1 MVRRQAGSYGAN
13 NVNLRHRRSRLAGE
27 QALDAY
33 DKRSTISA
41 RKHVFRSQNLQ
52 PPSAFLCEALWLHL
66 HLPQLP
72 LEVLTRGVT
81 TQRACVLTTGEG
93 SRRKILLANARAAS
107 LGIRPGMPLG
117 AAHALGELTVLARN
131 ERAEQRALD
140 KLCLWAMQLSPQ
152 VSPVPPDG
160 LVLEI
165 KGSLRLF
172 KGMEGLLA
180 RLRHGLKA
188 LGYRVQYAVA
198 PTPLAA
204 TLLARSD
211 SRAIVLAEQDL
222 MHRLALLPIET
233 LRLEAR
239 HNEALASIGVNCIG
253 DCRRLPRSGLARR
266 FSPALNDSLDRLF
279 ARAPDPRP
287 AFALPP
293 SFEAAVELPWELEN
307 AQALAIAGERLLHEL
322 VGYLRASAALTR
334 QLRWGLIGRD
344 DSRTHFEVKLTRASR
359 DLDHMFLLL
368 RETLMRMTLKVPVR
382 AIDLYVDDIIRGISP
397 STDDLFLEQNREDEE
412 AYAMF
417 IDRLRSRCGERALRG
432 LGLKSDH
439 RPEYAWC
446 WRYAQVG
453 TRKVFS
459 KAADSGCAGMR
470 PLWLVKRATTLNTR
484 HGRPEFDGPLQ
495 LVPERERIDTG
506 WWDGRAIARDYFIAT
521 TTKGSRLWIYKELDG
536 GQRWRLHGIFD

>member
-1 MVRRQAGSYGAN
+1 MRVPN
-13 NVNLRHRRSRLAGE
+13 PCDPLP
-27 QALDAY
+27 LDAY
-33 DKRSTISA
+33 DRRSA
-41 RKHVFRSQNLQ
+41 VPDQKHVFRSQNLQ
-52 PPSAFLCEALWLHL
+52 PPSASPCEALWLHL

-72 LEVLTRGVT
+72 LEVLTRGVA
-81 TQRACVLTTGEG
+81 TQRACVLTAGEG
-93 SRRKILLANARAAS
+93 GRRKISMANARAAA

-117 AAHALGELTVLARN
+117 AAHALGEVTVLARD

-152 VSPVPPDG
+152 VSPVAPDG

-172 KGMEGLLA
+172 KGVDGVLT

-204 TLLARSD
+204 TLLARSNA
-211 SRAIVLAEQDL
+211 RAIVLAEQDL
-222 MHRLALLPIET
+222 VHRLALLPIET

-239 HNEALASIGVNCIG
+239 HNEALASIGVHCVG

-266 FSPALNDSLDRLF
+266 FSPGLNDMLDRLF
-279 ARAPDPRP
+279 GRTPDPRP
-287 AFALPP
+287 AFAVPP
-293 SFEAAVELPWELEN
+293 SFEAAVELPWELGN
-307 AQALAIAGERLLHEL
+307 AQALTVAGERLLHEL
-322 VGYLRASAALTR
+322 VGYLRASAALAR

-344 DSRTHFEVKLTRASR
+344 NSRRCFEVKLTRPSR
-359 DLDHMFLLL
+359 DFEHMSLLL
-368 RETLMRMTLKVPVR
+368 RETLMRMALKVPVR
-382 AIDLYVDDIIRGISP
+382 AIDLYVDDILRGVSP
-397 STDDLFLEQNREDEE
+397 STDDLFLERNQEDEE
-412 AYAMF
+412 AYAAF
-417 IDRLRSRCGERALRG
+417 IDRLRSRCGEQALRG
-432 LGLKSDH
+432 LGLRSDR

-446 WRYAQVG
+446 WRYPEVG
-453 TRKVFS
+453 TQKFFS
-459 KAADSGCAGMR
+459 KASDSGHSGAR
-470 PLWLVKRATTLNTR
+470 PLWLVKRAMTLNTR

-536 GQRWRLHGIFD
+536 ERRWRLHGIFD

>member
-1 MVRRQAGSYGAN
+1 MRVPNPCEPLPLDLYD
-13 NVNLRHRRSRLAGE
+13 RRSTGPD
-27 QALDAY
+27 Q
-33 DKRSTISA
+33 
-41 RKHVFRSQNLQ
+41 KHVFRSQNLQ
-52 PPSAFLCEALWLHL
+52 PPSAFPLEALWLHL

-81 TQRACVLTTGEG
+81 TQRACVLTTGQG
-93 SRRKILLANARAAS
+93 SLSRRRKILMANSRAAA

-117 AAHALGELTVLARN
+117 AAHALGELTVLTRN
-131 ERAEQRALD
+131 EPAEQRALD

-172 KGMEGLLA
+172 KGLEGLLA

-211 SRAIVLAEQDL
+211 SRAIVLIEQDL
-222 MHRLALLPIET
+222 MHRLASLPIET

-239 HNEALASIGVNCIG
+239 HNEALASIGVNCVG

-266 FSPALNDSLDRLF
+266 FSPALNDMLDRLF
-279 ARAPDPRP
+279 GCTLDPRP
-287 AFALPP
+287 AFAVPP
-293 SFEAAVELPWELEN
+293 SFETVVELPWELEN
-307 AQALAIAGERLLHEL
+307 AQALAIAGQRLLHEL

-344 DSRTHFEVKLTRASR
+344 NSRTHFEVRLTRASR
-359 DLDHMFLLL
+359 DFDHMFLLL

-397 STDDLFLEQNREDEE
+397 RTDDLFLEQNQEDEE

-432 LGLKSDH
+432 LGLRSDH

-446 WRYAQVG
+446 WRYPEVG
-453 TRKVFS
+453 TRKFFS
-459 KAADSGCAGMR
+459 KAVDSGRAGAR

-495 LVPERERIDTG
+495 LVRERERIDTG

-536 GQRWRLHGIFD
+536 ERRWRLHGIFD

>member
-1 MVRRQAGSYGAN
+1 M
-13 NVNLRHRRSRLAGE
+13 NLRHRRSRLAGE
-27 QALDAY
+27 QALGVY
-33 DKRSTISA
+33 DRRSTVSD
-41 RKHVFRSQNLQ
+41 RKHVLRSQNLQ
-52 PPSAFLCEALWLHL
+52 PPPTSLPEALWLHL
-66 HLPQLP
+66 HLPQFP
-72 LEVLTRGVT
+72 LEVLTRGIA
-81 TQRACVLTTGEG
+81 TQRACVLTTGQG
-93 SRRKILLANARAAS
+93 SRRRVLMANTRAAA

-131 ERAEQRALD
+131 ERAERRALD

-152 VSPVPPDG
+152 VSPVSPDG

-172 KGMEGLLA
+172 KGMEGLLGY
-180 RLRHGLKA
+180 LRHGLKA

-204 TLLARSD
+204 ALLARSNA
-211 SRAIVLAEQDL
+211 RAIIFSERDL
-222 MHRLALLPIET
+222 THRLASLPIET

-239 HNEALASIGVNCIG
+239 HNEALASIGVNCVG

-266 FSPALNDSLDRLF
+266 FSPALNDMLDRLF
-279 ARAPDPRP
+279 GRTPDPRP
-287 AFALPP
+287 AFAVPP
-293 SFEAAVELPWELEN
+293 SFEAAVELPWELGN

-322 VGYLRASAALTR
+322 IGYLRASTALTR

-344 DSRTHFEVKLTRASR
+344 HSRIRFEVKLTRPSR
-359 DLDHMFLLL
+359 DLDHMRLLL
-368 RETLMRMTLKVPVR
+368 RETLMRMTLKEPVC

-397 STDDLFLEQNREDEE
+397 RTEDLFLDQNQEDEE
-412 AYAMF
+412 AYAVF
-417 IDRLRSRCGERALRG
+417 IDRLRSRCGEQALRG
-432 LGLKSDH
+432 LALKSDH
-439 RPEYAWC
+439 RPEYAWS
-446 WRYAQVG
+446 WRHVEDG
-453 TRKVFS
+453 TRKFFS
-459 KAADSGCAGMR
+459 KVVNSRCSGAR
-470 PLWLVKRATTLNTR
+470 PLWLVKRAMTLKTR

-536 GQRWRLHGIFD
+536 ERRWRLHGIFD